1 MMRTILFLHFHTE
14 SGHLNELIKQIPY
27 AQEDTELYFID
38 ISRRE
43 KETLGVDHLEYL
55 NNHYEDDMP
64 YVWNG
69 QPAHIAS
76 VDQSPANMRLIL
88 LNAMRQ
94 NCRNRLNKNKFLAG
108 ENELEGRMQLFCK
121 RPEFELISRGCNT
134 YAVSCDLFGVRHW
147 FGLRTSRP
155 EPEQIHQMIRKIY
168 LDQKFK
174 FQQEIQQDAKLLDVL
189 NSAIEDAEDK
199 NPID

>member
-1 MMRTILFLHFHTE
+1 ME
-14 SGHLNELIKQIPY
+14 
-27 AQEDTELYFID
+27 
-38 ISRRE
+38 
-43 KETLGVDHLEYL
+43 HLEYL
-55 NNHYEDDMP
+55 NNHYEDDVP

-76 VDQSPANMRLIL
+76 VELPLAHMRLHL
-88 LNAMRQ
+88 LKAMRQ
-94 NCRNRLNKNKFLAG
+94 FCCDRLDENRILAG
-108 ENELEGRMQLFCK
+108 ENELSGRMQLF
-121 RPEFELISRGCNT
+121 RSAPEPETVFRGCDT

-147 FGLRTSRP
+147 FGLRTSRS

-174 FQQEIQQDAKLLDVL
+174 IQQEIQQDAKLLEVL

-199 NPID
+199 NPVD